1 MNEKLTDE
9 KLIALLEES
18 IRQAKEEKRERI
30 NREWEAENERYN
42 RHLRRTGHSMYRCN
56 CTDAEADE

>member
-30 NREWEAENERYN
+30 NREWEAENERHK
-42 RHLRRTGHSMYRCN
+42 RHLRRTGHSMYRCD
-56 CTDAEADE
+56 CTDAEVDE